1 MDRRTL
7 ISNTLVYLA
16 GMHARTGRTVLEAIS
31 KAPPNSIDSGDWQNP
46 QSSPGNAQTARSER
60 SLNEIAERVFKREK
74 EQAEIIG
81 SYAPIV
87 ETYIQEE
94 KSDVPM
100 GTVPKKDL
108 YFLGQ
113 ADFHN
118 KTMKV
123 HPMTARTYK
132 GSMMWAYDPAGFL
145 QMAFVDRHEFD
156 REHYRL
162 TPPESRQ
169 REFRGEIRC
178 YVFDVERTLKAKGP
192 RFRGRIWVEDQDF
205 TIVRMNGTYAPESSF
220 SLRHFE
226 DEFYE
231 HFDSWRTNV
240 RSGLWLPSDIYIQDL
255 REPPPTGSP
264 RFKARTHL
272 WGYGLTSRNR
282 REELGRLL
290 VEGESQVKDDTEKQ
304 DRSPL
309 EQQRGWRELSGNNV
323 MDVLQRVGLVAPEGN
338 VEKVLNTVVNN
349 IMSIYNLAPGIEIK
363 CRVLM

>member
-7 ISNTLVYLA
+7 ISNTIVCLA
-16 GMHARTGRTVLEAIS
+16 GMHARTGRRVFEAIS
-31 KAPPNSIDSGDWQNP
+31 KAPLNPIDPGEWQNP
-46 QSSPGNAQTARSER
+46 QSSPPSAQTAPPER
-60 SLNEIAERVFKREK
+60 SVNEITERVFRREK
-74 EQAEIIG
+74 EQVEIIG

-94 KSDVPM
+94 KSDVLM
-100 GTVPKKDL
+100 GTLPKRDL

-145 QMAFVDRHEFD
+145 QMAFVDAREFD

-162 TPPESRQ
+162 TRPLHGQ
-169 REFRGEIRC
+169 REFRGEVRC
-178 YVFDVERTLKAKGP
+178 YVFDVERTPKAKGP

-220 SLRHFE
+220 SLKHFE

-240 RSGLWLPSDIYIQDL
+240 RSGLWLRHLHPGFARATSD
-255 REPPPTGSP
+255 
-264 RFKARTHL
+264 
-272 WGYGLTSRNR
+272 
-282 REELGRLL
+282 GR
-290 VEGESQVKDDTEKQ
+290 
-304 DRSPL
+304 
-309 EQQRGWRELSGNNV
+309 
-323 MDVLQRVGLVAPEGN
+323 PE
-338 VEKVLNTVVNN
+338 V
-349 IMSIYNLAPGIEIK
+349 
-363 CRVLM
+363 